1 MSPQSQTPSQTN
13 GHHTELRGVRT
24 YRGRK
29 LEDLIPQIRE
39 ELGPDAIILRQREG
53 LTGGVGGFF
62 AQKCVEVDAQAPQPR
77 VDIYDE
83 HDVDQSLLDEIED
96 PYADPVPEVT
106 LELPALESGEI
117 AYEPIEPAEAV
128 RPETPNLIETFY
140 VPTGGIDGTID
151 ELPDEFGEPDFS
163 EQPTGYERHAA
174 ELPVLPAQPDEPV
187 GPSFVERLQEAAGLI
202 ADAPAPVAPQPAPVA
217 AEPAP
222 VAAEPAPVAVEP
234 EPLAVEPQPEPV
246 VLAEP
251 VLTPEPAPV
260 MIEPE
265 PFIAPEPA
273 PVAIEPQPFI
283 APEPAP
289 VAVEPAPAPVAVE
302 PEPAPMAVAPE
313 PAPVVIEPEP
323 IAIPQPATA
332 AARAVAPQPII
343 RPKPIITQ
351 QAPAPVQVP
360 AQRAFAAQQTG
371 QIDGDDAAALADE
384 LISQGISERWAQ
396 QLIDEAAAHRSPL
409 AAGNLRDA
417 VRATL
422 ASTLPS
428 STSLPAGGAAIA
440 FVGAGGSGKTRCT
453 ASLAAAYARA
463 STLAASVV
471 ALGGEDWGAEVK
483 DLLKG
488 QSTWVTVAPTAHD
501 ANAAVQSGRQ
511 NGMVVVDTP
520 ATSPRDEA
528 AIQALAVELSSLE
541 LDALYITIPATFSV
555 HAAKRLVE
563 SFVALGVDG
572 IAVTHADEADQL
584 GVAAEL
590 AHISGVP
597 IAYVHDGLV
606 LDSALSASDPTSLA
620 ARLLP

>member
-13 GHHTELRGVRT
+13 GHHNELRGVRT

-83 HDVDQSLLDEIED
+83 HDVDQSLLDEIDD
-96 PYADPVPEVT
+96 PYADPAPQVT
-106 LELPALESGEI
+106 LELPALESGEV

-128 RPETPNLIETFY
+128 RPDTPNLIETFY

-151 ELPDEFGEPDFS
+151 ELPDEFAEFDEPTAA
-163 EQPTGYERHAA
+163 ELNGYERHAA
-174 ELPVLPAQPDEPV
+174 EIPVIPAQPTTAEPV

-202 ADAPAPVAPQPAPVA
+202 ADAPAPVDPQPAPVA

-222 VAAEPAPVAVEP
+222 APGPA
-234 EPLAVEPQPEPV
+234 
-246 VLAEP
+246 
-251 VLTPEPAPV
+251 
-260 MIEPE
+260 
-265 PFIAPEPA
+265 
-273 PVAIEPQPFI
+273 
-283 APEPAP
+283 PAP
-289 VAVEPAPAPVAVE
+289 VAVEPAPMIEPQPEPAPIAIE
-302 PEPAPMAVAPE
+302 PEPAPAA
-313 PAPVVIEPEP
+313 IEPEP
-323 IAIPQPATA
+323 MAIPQPATA

-351 QAPAPVQVP
+351 HAPAPVADPLPVPVQVP
-360 AQRAFAAQQTG
+360 AQRAFAAQQSG

-422 ASTLPS
+422 ASTLPAS
-428 STSLPAGGAAIA
+428 SSLPAGGAAIA

-528 AIQALAVELSSLE
+528 AIQALAVELSSLD

-563 SFVALGVDG
+563 SFAALGVDG
-572 IAVTHADEADQL
+572 IAVTHADEAEQL

-597 IAYVHDGLV
+597 IAYVHDGLE

>member
-13 GHHTELRGVRT
+13 GHHNELRGVRT

-62 AQKCVEVDAQAPQPR
+62 AQKCVEVDAQAPQPL

-151 ELPDEFGEPDFS
+151 ELPDEFAEFDEPMAP
-163 EQPTGYERHAA
+163 ELNGYERHAA
-174 ELPVLPAQPDEPV
+174 ELPVIPAQPDEPV

-217 AEPAP
+217 AA
-222 VAAEPAPVAVEP
+222 PAPVAVEP
-234 EPLAVEPQPEPV
+234 GPVAVEPQPEPV

-251 VLTPEPAPV
+251 VLAPEPAPV
-260 MIEPE
+260 VIEPE
-265 PFIAPEPA
+265 PFIAPEPGPVAVEPEPA
-273 PVAIEPQPFI
+273 PVAVE
-283 APEPAP
+283 PEPAP
-289 VAVEPAPAPVAVE
+289 VAVEPAPVALQ
-302 PEPAPMAVAPE
+302 PE

-453 ASLAAAYARA
+453 ASLAAAYARS

-501 ANAAVQSGRQ
+501 ASAAVQSGRQ

-572 IAVTHADEADQL
+572 IAVTHADEAEQL

>member
-1 MSPQSQTPSQTN
+1 MSPQSQTPAQTN
-13 GHHTELRGVRT
+13 GHSNELRGVRT

-62 AQKCVEVDAQAPQPR
+62 AQKCVEVDAQAAQPR

-83 HDVDQSLLDEIED
+83 AEVDQSLLEEIED
-96 PYADPVPEVT
+96 HWAEPIAQDLQVT
-106 LELPALESGEI
+106 EELPALEAGEV
-117 AYEPIEPAEAV
+117 AYEPIAPAEPV
-128 RPETPNLIETFY
+128 RADTPNLIETFY
-140 VPTGGIDGTID
+140 VPTGGIDETID
-151 ELPDEFGEPDFS
+151 ELPAQFDEPEPALN
-163 EQPTGYERHAA
+163 GYERHAA
-174 ELPVLPAQPDEPV
+174 EIPT

-202 ADAPAPVAPQPAPVA
+202 ADAPEAVAPQPVAPQPAPVA
-217 AEPAP
+217 AEPEP
-222 VAAEPAPVAVEP
+222 VI
-234 EPLAVEPQPEPV
+234 EPQPEPV

-260 MIEPE
+260 
-265 PFIAPEPA
+265 
-273 PVAIEPQPFI
+273 
-283 APEPAP
+283 
-289 VAVEPAPAPVAVE
+289 
-302 PEPAPMAVAPE
+302 
-313 PAPVVIEPEP
+313 VIEPEP
-323 IAIPQPATA
+323 VAIPQPATA

-351 QAPAPVQVP
+351 QAPAPAQVP

-371 QIDGDDAAALADE
+371 ELNGDDAAALADE
-384 LISQGISERWAQ
+384 LVFQGISESWAR

-428 STSLPAGGAAIA
+428 SSSLPAGGAAIA

-501 ANAAVQSGRQ
+501 AHAAVQSGRQ
-511 NGMVVVDTP
+511 NGMVVVDTQ
-520 ATSPRDEA
+520 ATSPRNEA
-528 AIQALAVELSSLE
+528 GIQALAAELSLLD

-555 HAAKRLVE
+555 QAAKRLVE
-563 SFVALGVDG
+563 SFAALGVDG
-572 IAVTHADEADQL
+572 IAVTHADEAEQL

-597 IAYVHDGLV
+597 IAYVHDGLE